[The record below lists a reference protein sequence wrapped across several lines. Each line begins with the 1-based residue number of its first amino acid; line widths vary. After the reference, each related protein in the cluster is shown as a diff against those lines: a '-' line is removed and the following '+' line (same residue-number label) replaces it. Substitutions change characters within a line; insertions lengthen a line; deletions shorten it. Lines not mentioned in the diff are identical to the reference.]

1 MKRKQKDLLF
11 DTLVTVIA
19 IILGVIIIFPLI
31 YCFLSSFKTPS
42 EFLNPKLFPSS
53 FLYLD
58 NFKNALERGNLLRY
72 TLNSFVIAF
81 VGTAVRMVLSI
92 LAAYAF
98 TFYDFKGKNFFFF
111 LILGTMMIPGD
122 VLLVTNYL
130 TVSKMHLL
138 NTYLGVMIVSFV
150 SASQMFMLRQRFK
163 TIPKDMREASSMD
176 GYGDI
181 WFILRVLLPITR
193 PVVTTLFVQ
202 SFISNYQVLILIAG
216 GIILSILGLSMSFS
230 DPFRKMKSGG
240 GRASATDFGQALVM
254 GLTNPGAVFVI
265 LTLFAFFGI
274 GSEQHPH
281 SWSIAPV
288 VLAVSGGSVLYW
300 FMVTW
305 ALSHFRKKFKM
316 NTILWISR
324 LTGAVVVIMGIA
336 LLGQGLFK
344 VIFQG
349 ASLL

>member
-1 MKRKQKDLLF
+1 MKRKQKDFLF

-19 IILGVIIIFPLI
+19 IILGIIIIFPLI

-58 NFKNALERGNLLRY
+58 NFNNALERGNLLRY

-176 GYGDI
+176 GYGDL
-181 WFILRVLLPITR
+181 WFIWKVLLPLSK

-202 SFISNYQVLILIAG
+202 SFINLWNAYLWPLIVTASSPEMRTVMVGITRLNSWEDENYQLVMAGVCISLIPSLILFIVMRRNMKKG
-216 GIILSILGLSMSFS
+216 GLDGS
-230 DPFRKMKSGG
+230 
-240 GRASATDFGQALVM
+240 LV
-254 GLTNPGAVFVI
+254 G
-265 LTLFAFFGI
+265 
-274 GSEQHPH
+274 
-281 SWSIAPV
+281 
-288 VLAVSGGSVLYW
+288 
-300 FMVTW
+300 
-305 ALSHFRKKFKM
+305 
-316 NTILWISR
+316 
-324 LTGAVVVIMGIA
+324 
-336 LLGQGLFK
+336 
-344 VIFQG
+344 
-349 ASLL
+349 

>member
-176 GYGDI
+176 GYGDL
-181 WFILRVLLPITR
+181 WFIWKVLLPLSK
-193 PVVTTLFVQ
+193 PVDTTLFVQ
-202 SFISNYQVLILIAG
+202 SFINLWNAYLWPLIVTASSPEMRTVMVGITRLNSWEDENYQLVMAGVCISLIPSLILFIVMRRNMKKG
-216 GIILSILGLSMSFS
+216 GLDGS
-230 DPFRKMKSGG
+230 
-240 GRASATDFGQALVM
+240 LV
-254 GLTNPGAVFVI
+254 G
-265 LTLFAFFGI
+265 
-274 GSEQHPH
+274 
-281 SWSIAPV
+281 
-288 VLAVSGGSVLYW
+288 
-300 FMVTW
+300 
-305 ALSHFRKKFKM
+305 
-316 NTILWISR
+316 
-324 LTGAVVVIMGIA
+324 
-336 LLGQGLFK
+336 
-344 VIFQG
+344 
-349 ASLL
+349 

>member
-1 MKRKQKDLLF
+1 MKRKQKDFLF

-19 IILGVIIIFPLI
+19 IILGIIIIFPLI

-176 GYGDI
+176 GYGDL
-181 WFILRVLLPITR
+181 WFIWKVLLPLSK

-202 SFISNYQVLILIAG
+202 SFINLWNAYLWPLIVTASSPEMRTVMVGITRLNSWEDENYQLVMAGVCISLIPSLILFIVMRRNMKKG
-216 GIILSILGLSMSFS
+216 GLDGS
-230 DPFRKMKSGG
+230 
-240 GRASATDFGQALVM
+240 LV
-254 GLTNPGAVFVI
+254 G
-265 LTLFAFFGI
+265 
-274 GSEQHPH
+274 
-281 SWSIAPV
+281 
-288 VLAVSGGSVLYW
+288 
-300 FMVTW
+300 
-305 ALSHFRKKFKM
+305 
-316 NTILWISR
+316 
-324 LTGAVVVIMGIA
+324 
-336 LLGQGLFK
+336 
-344 VIFQG
+344 
-349 ASLL
+349 

>member
-1 MKRKQKDLLF
+1 MKRKQKDFLF
-11 DTLVTVIA
+11 DTIITVIA
-19 IILGVIIIFPLI
+19 IILGIIIIFPLI

-176 GYGDI
+176 GYGDL
-181 WFILRVLLPITR
+181 WFIWKVLLPLSK
-193 PVVTTLFVQ
+193 PVVTTLFIQ
-202 SFISNYQVLILIAG
+202 SFINLWNAYLWPLIVTASSPEMRTVMVGITRLNSWEDENYQLVMAGVCISLIPSLILFIVMRRNMKKG
-216 GIILSILGLSMSFS
+216 GLDGS
-230 DPFRKMKSGG
+230 
-240 GRASATDFGQALVM
+240 LV
-254 GLTNPGAVFVI
+254 G
-265 LTLFAFFGI
+265 
-274 GSEQHPH
+274 
-281 SWSIAPV
+281 
-288 VLAVSGGSVLYW
+288 
-300 FMVTW
+300 
-305 ALSHFRKKFKM
+305 
-316 NTILWISR
+316 
-324 LTGAVVVIMGIA
+324 
-336 LLGQGLFK
+336 
-344 VIFQG
+344 
-349 ASLL
+349 

>member
-176 GYGDI
+176 GYGDL
-181 WFILRVLLPITR
+181 WFIWKVLLPLSK

-202 SFISNYQVLILIAG
+202 SFINLWNAYLWPLIVTASSPEMRTVMVGITRLNSWEDENYQLVMAGVWISLIPSLILFIVMRRNMKKG
-216 GIILSILGLSMSFS
+216 GLDGS
-230 DPFRKMKSGG
+230 
-240 GRASATDFGQALVM
+240 LV
-254 GLTNPGAVFVI
+254 G
-265 LTLFAFFGI
+265 
-274 GSEQHPH
+274 
-281 SWSIAPV
+281 
-288 VLAVSGGSVLYW
+288 
-300 FMVTW
+300 
-305 ALSHFRKKFKM
+305 
-316 NTILWISR
+316 
-324 LTGAVVVIMGIA
+324 
-336 LLGQGLFK
+336 
-344 VIFQG
+344 
-349 ASLL
+349 

>member
-1 MKRKQKDLLF
+1 MKRKQKDFLF
-11 DTLVTVIA
+11 DTLITVIA
-19 IILGVIIIFPLI
+19 IILGIIIIFPLI

-176 GYGDI
+176 GYGDL
-181 WFILRVLLPITR
+181 WFIWKVLLPLSKPI
-193 PVVTTLFVQ
+193 VTTLFVQ
-202 SFISNYQVLILIAG
+202 SFINLWNAYLWPLIVTASSPEMRTVMVGITRLNSWEDENYQLVMAGVCISLIPSLILFIVMRRNMKKG
-216 GIILSILGLSMSFS
+216 GLDGS
-230 DPFRKMKSGG
+230 
-240 GRASATDFGQALVM
+240 LV
-254 GLTNPGAVFVI
+254 G
-265 LTLFAFFGI
+265 
-274 GSEQHPH
+274 
-281 SWSIAPV
+281 
-288 VLAVSGGSVLYW
+288 
-300 FMVTW
+300 
-305 ALSHFRKKFKM
+305 
-316 NTILWISR
+316 
-324 LTGAVVVIMGIA
+324 
-336 LLGQGLFK
+336 
-344 VIFQG
+344 
-349 ASLL
+349 

>member
-11 DTLVTVIA
+11 DTLVTVVA
-19 IILGVIIIFPLI
+19 IILGIIIIFPLI

-42 EFLNPKLFPSS
+42 EFLSPKLFPSS
-53 FLYLD
+53 LLYLD

-176 GYGDI
+176 GYGDL
-181 WFILRVLLPITR
+181 WFIWKVLLPLSK

-202 SFISNYQVLILIAG
+202 SFINLWNAYLWPLIVTASSPEMRTVMVGITRLNSWEDENYQLVMAGVCISLIPSLILFIVMRRNMKKG
-216 GIILSILGLSMSFS
+216 GLDGS
-230 DPFRKMKSGG
+230 
-240 GRASATDFGQALVM
+240 LV
-254 GLTNPGAVFVI
+254 G
-265 LTLFAFFGI
+265 
-274 GSEQHPH
+274 
-281 SWSIAPV
+281 
-288 VLAVSGGSVLYW
+288 
-300 FMVTW
+300 
-305 ALSHFRKKFKM
+305 
-316 NTILWISR
+316 
-324 LTGAVVVIMGIA
+324 
-336 LLGQGLFK
+336 
-344 VIFQG
+344 
-349 ASLL
+349 

>member
-130 TVSKMHLL
+130 TVSKMRLL

-176 GYGDI
+176 GYGDL
-181 WFILRVLLPITR
+181 WFIWKVLLPLSK

-202 SFISNYQVLILIAG
+202 SFINLWNAYLWPLIVTASSPEMRTIMVGITRLNSWEDENYQLVMAGVCISLIPSLILFIVMRRNMKKG
-216 GIILSILGLSMSFS
+216 GLDGS
-230 DPFRKMKSGG
+230 
-240 GRASATDFGQALVM
+240 LV
-254 GLTNPGAVFVI
+254 G
-265 LTLFAFFGI
+265 
-274 GSEQHPH
+274 
-281 SWSIAPV
+281 
-288 VLAVSGGSVLYW
+288 
-300 FMVTW
+300 
-305 ALSHFRKKFKM
+305 
-316 NTILWISR
+316 
-324 LTGAVVVIMGIA
+324 
-336 LLGQGLFK
+336 
-344 VIFQG
+344 
-349 ASLL
+349 

>member
-1 MKRKQKDLLF
+1 MKRKQKDFLF

-19 IILGVIIIFPLI
+19 IILGIIIIFPLI

-176 GYGDI
+176 GYGDL
-181 WFILRVLLPITR
+181 WFIWKVLLPLSK

-202 SFISNYQVLILIAG
+202 SFINLWNAYLWPLIVAASSPEMRTVMVGITRLNSWEDENYQLVMAGVCISLIPSLILFIVMRRNMKKG
-216 GIILSILGLSMSFS
+216 GLDGS
-230 DPFRKMKSGG
+230 
-240 GRASATDFGQALVM
+240 LV
-254 GLTNPGAVFVI
+254 G
-265 LTLFAFFGI
+265 
-274 GSEQHPH
+274 
-281 SWSIAPV
+281 
-288 VLAVSGGSVLYW
+288 
-300 FMVTW
+300 
-305 ALSHFRKKFKM
+305 
-316 NTILWISR
+316 
-324 LTGAVVVIMGIA
+324 
-336 LLGQGLFK
+336 
-344 VIFQG
+344 
-349 ASLL
+349 

>member
-1 MKRKQKDLLF
+1 MKRKQKDFLF

-176 GYGDI
+176 GYGDL
-181 WFILRVLLPITR
+181 WFIWKVLLPLSK

-202 SFISNYQVLILIAG
+202 SFITLWNAYLWPLIVTASSPEMRTVMVGITRLNSWEDENYQLVMAGVCISLIPSLILFIVMRRNMKKG
-216 GIILSILGLSMSFS
+216 GLDGS
-230 DPFRKMKSGG
+230 
-240 GRASATDFGQALVM
+240 LV
-254 GLTNPGAVFVI
+254 G
-265 LTLFAFFGI
+265 
-274 GSEQHPH
+274 
-281 SWSIAPV
+281 
-288 VLAVSGGSVLYW
+288 
-300 FMVTW
+300 
-305 ALSHFRKKFKM
+305 
-316 NTILWISR
+316 
-324 LTGAVVVIMGIA
+324 
-336 LLGQGLFK
+336 
-344 VIFQG
+344 
-349 ASLL
+349 

>member
-1 MKRKQKDLLF
+1 MKRKQKDFLF

-176 GYGDI
+176 GYGDL
-181 WFILRVLLPITR
+181 WFIWKVLLPLSK

-202 SFISNYQVLILIAG
+202 SFINLWNAYLWPLIVTASSPEMRTVMVGITRLNSWEDENYQLVMAGVCISLIPSLILFIVMRRNMKKG
-216 GIILSILGLSMSFS
+216 GLDGS
-230 DPFRKMKSGG
+230 
-240 GRASATDFGQALVM
+240 LV
-254 GLTNPGAVFVI
+254 G
-265 LTLFAFFGI
+265 
-274 GSEQHPH
+274 
-281 SWSIAPV
+281 
-288 VLAVSGGSVLYW
+288 
-300 FMVTW
+300 
-305 ALSHFRKKFKM
+305 
-316 NTILWISR
+316 
-324 LTGAVVVIMGIA
+324 
-336 LLGQGLFK
+336 
-344 VIFQG
+344 
-349 ASLL
+349 

>member
-1 MKRKQKDLLF
+1 MKRKQKDFLF

-19 IILGVIIIFPLI
+19 IILGIIIIFPLI

-176 GYGDI
+176 GYGDL
-181 WFILRVLLPITR
+181 WFIWKVLLPLSK

-202 SFISNYQVLILIAG
+202 SFINRWNAYLWPLIVTASSPEMRTVMVGITRLNSWEDENYQLVMAGVCISLIPSLILFIVMRRNMKKG
-216 GIILSILGLSMSFS
+216 GLDGS
-230 DPFRKMKSGG
+230 
-240 GRASATDFGQALVM
+240 LV
-254 GLTNPGAVFVI
+254 G
-265 LTLFAFFGI
+265 
-274 GSEQHPH
+274 
-281 SWSIAPV
+281 
-288 VLAVSGGSVLYW
+288 
-300 FMVTW
+300 
-305 ALSHFRKKFKM
+305 
-316 NTILWISR
+316 
-324 LTGAVVVIMGIA
+324 
-336 LLGQGLFK
+336 
-344 VIFQG
+344 
-349 ASLL
+349 

>member
-1 MKRKQKDLLF
+1 MKRKQKDFLF

-176 GYGDI
+176 GYGDQ
-181 WFILRVLLPITR
+181 WFIWKVLLPLSK

-202 SFISNYQVLILIAG
+202 SFINLWNAYLWPLIVIASSPEMRTVMVGITRLNSWEDENYQLVMAGVCISLIPSLILFIVMRRNMKKG
-216 GIILSILGLSMSFS
+216 GLDGS
-230 DPFRKMKSGG
+230 
-240 GRASATDFGQALVM
+240 LV
-254 GLTNPGAVFVI
+254 G
-265 LTLFAFFGI
+265 
-274 GSEQHPH
+274 
-281 SWSIAPV
+281 
-288 VLAVSGGSVLYW
+288 
-300 FMVTW
+300 
-305 ALSHFRKKFKM
+305 
-316 NTILWISR
+316 
-324 LTGAVVVIMGIA
+324 
-336 LLGQGLFK
+336 
-344 VIFQG
+344 
-349 ASLL
+349 

>member
-1 MKRKQKDLLF
+1 MKRKQKDFLF

-58 NFKNALERGNLLRY
+58 NFNNALERGNLLRY

-176 GYGDI
+176 GYGDL
-181 WFILRVLLPITR
+181 WFIWKVLLPLSK

-202 SFISNYQVLILIAG
+202 SFINLWNAYLWPLIVTASSPEMRTVMVGITRLNSWEDENYQLVMAGVCISLTPSLILFIVMRRNMKKG
-216 GIILSILGLSMSFS
+216 GLDGS
-230 DPFRKMKSGG
+230 
-240 GRASATDFGQALVM
+240 LV
-254 GLTNPGAVFVI
+254 G
-265 LTLFAFFGI
+265 
-274 GSEQHPH
+274 
-281 SWSIAPV
+281 
-288 VLAVSGGSVLYW
+288 
-300 FMVTW
+300 
-305 ALSHFRKKFKM
+305 
-316 NTILWISR
+316 
-324 LTGAVVVIMGIA
+324 
-336 LLGQGLFK
+336 
-344 VIFQG
+344 
-349 ASLL
+349 